1 MLVRASL
8 GTLAVLG
15 LERARL
21 AARPTTAYLLQ
32 YSPGGCTA
40 RCMFCSQSAA
50 ARTPRRLLGRV
61 TWPVVELERLLR
73 AWRRGLFARVCIQ
86 TVLRPG
92 FACEAAELLER
103 LRRVDPDTPAS
114 VTTTP
119 VETWVLREWRRLGV
133 DTLGVG
139 LDAASPRVFRDAG
152 KPYTWGAY
160 IDFIRRAVGVYGRG
174 RVYAHL
180 VAGLGETPR
189 EMLEAMKTLYDMG
202 ARVALFNYTRLPG
215 SPRAFPGVDTA
226 TYRVYQVARLLL
238 EHGLDPLDYIDPGP
252 PPRFTRK
259 PPVDPRRGLLTS
271 GCPGCNRPFYN
282 EPPRGPIYNYPS
294 MELLRRDREPV
305 KRQLE
310 EIGLGGGE

>member
-15 LERARL
+15 LERIQL

-50 ARTPRRLLGRV
+50 AKTPRRLLGRV
-61 TWPVVELERLLR
+61 TWPVVELEKLLG
-73 AWRRGLFARVCIQ
+73 AWRRGLFARVCLQ
-86 TVLRPG
+86 TLLRPG
-92 FACEAAELLER
+92 FVCEAAELLEQ

-119 VETWVLREWRRLGV
+119 VETWVLSEWRRLGV

-139 LDAASPRVFRDAG
+139 LDAASPRVFRWAG

-160 IDFIRRAVGVYGRG
+160 IEFIGRAVSVYGRG
-174 RVYAHL
+174 RVYVHL

-189 EMLEAMKTLYDMG
+189 EMLEAMKTLYAMG

-215 SPRAFPGVDTA
+215 SPQAFPGVDVA

-252 PPRFTRK
+252 PPQFTRR
-259 PPVDPRRGLLTS
+259 PPLDPCRGLLTS

-294 MELLRRDREPV
+294 AELLRRDREAV
-305 KRQLE
+305 EKQLE
-310 EIGLGGGE
+310 EIGLGEGE